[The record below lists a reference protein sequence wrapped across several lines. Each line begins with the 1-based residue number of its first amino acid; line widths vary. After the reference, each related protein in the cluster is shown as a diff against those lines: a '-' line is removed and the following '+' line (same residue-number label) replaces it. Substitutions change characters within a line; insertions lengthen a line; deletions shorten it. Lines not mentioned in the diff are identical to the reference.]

1 MAREAG
7 MLDTMKRAAAAITDG
22 LAAIGERLPGLASFT
37 ISAGGAS
44 VTVTP
49 KPEQPPTCPACG
61 RPR

>member
-1 MAREAG
+1 MSIPAIV
-7 MLDTMKRAAAAITDG
+7 KRALATVTDA
-22 LAAIGERLPGLASFT
+22 LAAIGERYPGVTSVT

-49 KPEQPPTCPACG
+49 KPEPQPTCPTCG